1 MQPLDV
7 GAFQPYKHWH
17 SIAVQQAIN
26 KLEDGYTLDSFLRDL
41 PSIRRKALTE
51 KTIRHSFAKTGIV
64 PFDGGKQVLRKI
76 QKYLPPKN
84 EEDLANLPLNP
95 CTPRSLA
102 REGDFLQRKI
112 APILSSPTRS
122 KFSYWKSSTET
133 LVTLGTVYPVLP
145 TVFTNWQFSQLL
157 TVSAVQYYYFAVP
170 VFCSFRKG
178 NWQLLL

>member
-7 GAFQPYKHWH
+7 GVFQPYKHWH

-122 KFSYWKSSTET
+122 KFSSWKSSTET
-133 LVTLGTVYPVLP
+133 LVTLGTVYHNQI
-145 TVFTNWQFSQLL
+145 TEMQASHKAKQEAKQ
-157 TVSAVQYYYFAVP
+157 SGIAR
-170 VFCSFRKG
+170 S
-178 NWQLLL
+178 